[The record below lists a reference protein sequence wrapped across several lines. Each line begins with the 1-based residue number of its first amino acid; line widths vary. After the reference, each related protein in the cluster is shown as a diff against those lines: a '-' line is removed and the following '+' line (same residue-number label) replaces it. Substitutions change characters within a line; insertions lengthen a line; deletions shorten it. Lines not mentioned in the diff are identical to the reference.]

1 MQTSKF
7 LLKLPME
14 SLADPPRERVQNK
27 TRHEWQ
33 RLAKNPP
40 HNHHVMIP
48 VSTNWDIGQNPQRI
62 AVVGVATAKMDIQKY
77 FMPNVTFVF
86 A

>member
-1 MQTSKF
+1 
-7 LLKLPME
+7 
-14 SLADPPRERVQNK
+14 
-27 TRHEWQ
+27 
-33 RLAKNPP
+33 
-40 HNHHVMIP
+40 MIH